1 MKTPKF
7 ILNRTEDYLYHSKL
21 WIIGYASLFYLCS
34 IIIFSMLLTFCV
46 FIYNC
51 IGLDPETMTNFGGDP
66 TYLKKSNDNLHFLL
80 SVLVTAPLCEELI
93 FRLGLSSKRKIF
105 FRWVGLLPA
114 IIVWYFIQ
122 KDFLLIFL
130 LLGFG
135 VLTAISLYRFTSSD
149 MWEIFISKYF
159 VRLIW
164 INALLFGLLHL
175 TAFTELSIEL
185 FPYALCLS
193 VWPFLGGC
201 VITYIR
207 VNIGFFAC
215 VVAHIIFNLP
225 GVLATMICL

>member
-34 IIIFSMLLTFCV
+34 IIIFSMLLTFCG

-105 FRWVGLLPA
+105 FL
-114 IIVWYFIQ
+114 
-122 KDFLLIFL
+122 
-130 LLGFG
+130 
-135 VLTAISLYRFTSSD
+135 
-149 MWEIFISKYF
+149 
-159 VRLIW
+159 
-164 INALLFGLLHL
+164 
-175 TAFTELSIEL
+175 
-185 FPYALCLS
+185 
-193 VWPFLGGC
+193 
-201 VITYIR
+201 
-207 VNIGFFAC
+207 
-215 VVAHIIFNLP
+215 
-225 GVLATMICL
+225 

>member
-1 MKTPKF
+1 MASSIFLKKRVFRKIIITKIICLAYQMPPKVILTSKKMKTPKF

-105 FRWVGLLPA
+105 FL
-114 IIVWYFIQ
+114 
-122 KDFLLIFL
+122 
-130 LLGFG
+130 
-135 VLTAISLYRFTSSD
+135 
-149 MWEIFISKYF
+149 
-159 VRLIW
+159 
-164 INALLFGLLHL
+164 
-175 TAFTELSIEL
+175 
-185 FPYALCLS
+185 
-193 VWPFLGGC
+193 
-201 VITYIR
+201 
-207 VNIGFFAC
+207 
-215 VVAHIIFNLP
+215 
-225 GVLATMICL
+225 